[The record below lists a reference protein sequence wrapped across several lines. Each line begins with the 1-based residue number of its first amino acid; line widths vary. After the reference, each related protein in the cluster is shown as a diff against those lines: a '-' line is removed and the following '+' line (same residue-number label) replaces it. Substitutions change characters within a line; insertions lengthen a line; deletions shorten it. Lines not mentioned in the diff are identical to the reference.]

1 MNFNWP
7 LKIIGI
13 HTYEMNWDENQLED
27 TSIGLWDTNN
37 VYYLFCNFYDVQLS
51 AMNTKQSIWFFFHA
65 DQFFSIPHN
74 IYLLSIQFNFNSL
87 CIFNCSSSALPI
99 YLLIIKY
106 YYYYL
111 IFYFLPLSPFFLL
124 NMSLSSIAIIIGRNY
139 VDA

>member
-1 MNFNWP
+1 MHTKWTEMKTNWRIHP
-7 LKIIGI
+7 LDYETQIMYIIF
-13 HTYEMNWDENQLED
+13 
-27 TSIGLWDTNN
+27 
-37 VYYLFCNFYDVQLS
+37 FCNFYDVQLS